1 MPLHDTQTIVA
12 PSPASDGEPTHRRR
26 DPVNHDHDIIK
37 RQAAKL
43 ASTGR
48 PTTTD
53 QLLQSPLEVPV
64 AIRILEPHEAAK
76 IAAGEVI
83 ERPASVVKE
92 LVENSLDAGATQIT
106 VEIREG
112 GLALIRIVD
121 NGCGIDPGELRIA
134 FERHATSK
142 VRGEDDLWR
151 VATLG
156 FRGEALPSIAAAGD
170 VELVTRIAGNDVG
183 ARVRLRGGEIVEE
196 GSGATPPGT
205 SFCVRSL
212 FAAQPARL
220 KFLRAPGGEST
231 QVSTVIAHYAMAYP
245 EVRFVLSLDGRVT
258 LQTPGTGSLIDALA
272 AVYGNDV
279 AASAIEVDA
288 PPQHEGDIGVRGAV
302 ADPAMHRATRN
313 YIGLYVNR
321 RWVRNRALTFA
332 VEEAYQGMLPV
343 GRHPIAVLDLRI
355 PHDEVDV
362 NVHPTKAEVRLRGER
377 EVFGVLQRAVRRA
390 LSDRAPVPSASPSMW
405 SGGAPSAA
413 PPAPPLFLRR
423 QPVQAPLPRPEP
435 SAAAPQDAPQAPM
448 IDRLPML
455 RAVGQVGNT
464 YVIAEGPDGMYL
476 VDQHAAHERV
486 MYERFLAMVAAGAPD
501 VQGLLE
507 PVTVEIAAS
516 HQALIN
522 EHAQAMRSLGF
533 DVAHFGDSAYVVRA
547 VPASIAGDD
556 LQRRIVELL
565 DRMQRDDAPREG
577 APHRVA
583 ASLACHASVR
593 AGMQMS
599 GDEQREL
606 LRQLEQAESP
616 RTCPHGRPTMVHLA
630 ADAIAREFRRR

>member
-1 MPLHDTQTIVA
+1 MMPGQ
-12 PSPASDGEPTHRRR
+12 RRAR
-26 DPVNHDHDIIK
+26 AV
-37 RQAAKL
+37 
-43 ASTGR
+43 
-48 PTTTD
+48 
-53 QLLQSPLEVPV
+53 LQSPAEVPV

-92 LVENSLDAGATQIT
+92 LVENALDAGATQIT
-106 VEIREG
+106 VEVREG
-112 GLALIRIVD
+112 GLALIRITD

-142 VRGEDDLWR
+142 VRSEDDLWR

-170 VELVTRIAGNDVG
+170 VEMVTRTAGNDVG
-183 ARVRLRGGEIVEE
+183 ARVRVRGGAIVDE
-196 GSGATPPGT
+196 GAGATPPGT
-205 SFCVRSL
+205 SISVRAL

-220 KFLRAPGGEST
+220 KFLRAPGAEAT
-231 QVSTVIAHYAMAYP
+231 QVSTVVTHYAMAYP
-245 EVRFVLSLDGRVT
+245 EVRFTLSIDGRVT
-258 LQTPGTGSLIDALA
+258 LQTPGSGSLADAVA

-279 AASAIEVDA
+279 AAAAIELDA
-288 PPQHEGDIGVRGAV
+288 RPQHEGDIGVRGV
-302 ADPAMHRATRN
+302 VVDPGVHRASRN

-343 GRHPIAVLDLRI
+343 GRRPIAVLDLRI

-362 NVHPTKAEVRLRGER
+362 NVHPTKAEVRLRRER

-390 LSDRAPVPSASPSMW
+390 LSDRAPVPHVSSSLWA
-405 SGGAPSAA
+405 AQANAQAA
-413 PPAPPLFLRR
+413 PPLILR
-423 QPVQAPLPRPEP
+423 QPPVQAPLPRQ
-435 SAAAPQDAPQAPM
+435 AAGPAREEAPAPAPM

-455 RAVGQVGNT
+455 RAVGQVGNM
-464 YVIAEGPDGMYL
+464 YVVAEGPDGMYL

-486 MYERFLAMVAAGAPD
+486 LYERCLAGVLAGQPE

-507 PVTVEIAAS
+507 PLTIDVSAAQQS
-516 HQALIN
+516 LLV
-522 EHAQAMRSLGF
+522 EHAQAMRDLGF
-533 DVAHFGDSAYVVRA
+533 NAEQFGDGAYVVRA
-547 VPASIAGDD
+547 VPASLAGGDV
-556 LQRRIVELL
+556 RAHIGELL
-565 DRMQRDDAPREG
+565 DLLQRDDAPQD
-577 APHRVA
+577 AAHRVA
-583 ASLACHASVR
+583 ASLACHAAVR
-593 AGMQMS
+593 AGMSMS
-599 GDEQREL
+599 REEQREL
-606 LRQLEQAESP
+606 LLQLEGAESP